1 MLLKKG
7 LKAESVSRETLLYQ
21 GKEVARMQVSVFHVK
36 HSDLA
41 LRKAVF
47 LIKGNVPRETSRKP
61 EIPGKSLHEEKCFT

>member
-47 LIKGNVPRETSRKP
+47 LIKGECST
-61 EIPGKSLHEEKCFT
+61 